1 MFTGLIREVGS
12 AVRLAPRGREAS
24 LTVACTLVLT
34 GARPG
39 DSIAVDGACLTV
51 ESLSSRDFT
60 AFLSAETLEKTT
72 LGALKPGDAVN
83 LEPSLTLNDRLGGH
97 LVQGHA
103 EGVGTVLSLIPV
115 GTGWTLAVELPADLE
130 DAVIPKASIALAGV
144 SLTVASIAGQRVEVA
159 AIPETLRSTT
169 LASWKPGTRVNV
181 ETDLVGRYVL
191 SYLKRH
197 GDHPGALTMEH
208 LLEKGF

>member
-24 LTVACTLVLT
+24 LTVACTLVLE
-34 GARPG
+34 GAKPG

-83 LEPSLTLNDRLGGH
+83 LEPSLTLSDRLGGH

-103 EGVGTVLSLIPV
+103 EGIGTVLSLMPV

-130 DAVIPKASIALAGV
+130 DGVIPKGSIALAGV
-144 SLTVASIAGQRVEVA
+144 SLTVASVAGRRVEVA
-159 AIPETLRSTT
+159 VIPETLRSTT
-169 LASWKPGTRVNV
+169 MASWKPGTRINV

-191 SYLKRH
+191 SYLKRR
-197 GDHPGALTMEH
+197 GGNPGALTMEH

>member
-1 MFTGLIREVGS
+1 MFTGLIREMGT

-24 LTVACTLVLT
+24 LTVACTLVLE
-34 GARPG
+34 GAKPG

-51 ESLSSRDFT
+51 ERLSSRDFT

-72 LGALKPGDAVN
+72 LGALKPGDPVN
-83 LEPSLTLNDRLGGH
+83 LEPSLTLSDRLGGH

-103 EGVGTVLSLIPV
+103 EGIGTVLSLIPV

-130 DAVIPKASIALAGV
+130 DAVIPKGSIALAGV
-144 SLTVASIAGQRVEVA
+144 SLTVASTAGRRVEVA

-169 LASWKPGTRVNV
+169 MASWKPGTRMNV

-191 SYLKRH
+191 SYLKRR
-197 GDHPGALTMEH
+197 GGNPGALTMEQ

>member
-1 MFTGLIREVGS
+1 MFTGLIREMGT

-24 LTVACTLVLT
+24 LTVACTLVLE
-34 GARPG
+34 GAKPG

-51 ESLSSRDFT
+51 EHLSSRDFT

-72 LGALKPGDAVN
+72 LGALKPGDPVN
-83 LEPSLTLNDRLGGH
+83 LEPSLTLSDRLGGH

-103 EGVGTVLSLIPV
+103 EGIGTVLSLIPV

-130 DAVIPKASIALAGV
+130 DAVIPKGSIALAGV
-144 SLTVASIAGQRVEVA
+144 SLTVASTAGRRVEVA

-169 LASWKPGTRVNV
+169 MASWKPGTRLNV

-191 SYLKRH
+191 SYLKRR
-197 GDHPGALTMEH
+197 GGNPGALTMEQ

>member
-24 LTVACTLVLT
+24 LTVACALVLE
-34 GARPG
+34 GAKPG

-51 ESLSSRDFT
+51 ESLSSHDFT

-72 LGALKPGDAVN
+72 LGALKPGDPVN

-103 EGVGTVLSLIPV
+103 EGVGAVLSLLPV
-115 GTGWTLAVELPADLE
+115 GTGWTLAVELPAGLE
-130 DAVIPKASIALAGV
+130 ESVIPKGSIALAGV
-144 SLTVASIAGQRVEVA
+144 SLTVASIAGRRVEVA
-159 AIPETLRSTT
+159 AIPETLRGTT
-169 LASWKPGTRVNV
+169 MASWKPGTRMNV

-191 SYLKRH
+191 SYLKRR
-197 GDHPGALTMEH
+197 GGHPGALTMER